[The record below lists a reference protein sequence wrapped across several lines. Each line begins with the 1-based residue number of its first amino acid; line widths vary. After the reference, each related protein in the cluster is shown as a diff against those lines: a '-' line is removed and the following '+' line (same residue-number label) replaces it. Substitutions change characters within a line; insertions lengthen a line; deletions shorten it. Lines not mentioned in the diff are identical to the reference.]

1 MARLPTAPAR
11 LTVPRP
17 ALMAPK
23 DEAGRTRY
31 RREVTPWRKWY
42 DTARWK
48 RLRWSVL
55 LRDLFM
61 CQMCK
66 RVEGDTSQLVG
77 GPMPFQTFG
86 CPPYR
91 SPLRSMACLRPSWQ
105 CLHRHWMLLASQ
117 NRTASPRCGTL

>member
-1 MARLPTAPAR
+1 MARLPRMTPR
-11 LTVPRP
+11 LAASRLVL
-17 ALMAPK
+17 AAPK

-55 LRDLFM
+55 LRDLFI

-66 RVEGDTSQLVG
+66 RTEADTSKLVADHKVPHRG
-77 GPMPFQTFG
+77 DPALFWDAEQV
-86 CPPYR
+86 
-91 SPLRSMACLRPSWQ
+91 Q
-105 CLHRHWMLLASQ
+105 CLCKSCHDSRKQAEE
-117 NRTASPRCGTL
+117 RKGFT

>member
-1 MARLPTAPAR
+1 MARLPRMTPR
-11 LTVPRP
+11 LAASRP
-17 ALMAPK
+17 VLAAPK

-55 LRDLFM
+55 LRDLFI

-66 RVEGDTSQLVG
+66 RTEADTSKLVADHKVPHRG
-77 GPMPFQTFG
+77 DPALFWS
-86 CPPYR
+86 YEN
-91 SPLRSMACLRPSWQ
+91 LQ
-105 CLHRHWMLLASQ
+105 CLCRSCHDRDKQRLE
-117 NRTASPRCGTL
+117 RTGKLG

>member
-1 MARLPTAPAR
+1 MSRLPRMAPRVTAM
-11 LTVPRP
+11 RP
-17 ALMAPK
+17 TLASPK

-55 LRDLFM
+55 TRDLFI

-66 RVEGDTSQLVG
+66 RAEPDTSQLVADHKIPHRG
-77 GPMPFQTFG
+77 DAALFWNPDNIVCLCKSCHDGAKQALE
-86 CPPYR
+86 R
-91 SPLRSMACLRPSWQ
+91 SGIL
-105 CLHRHWMLLASQ
+105 
-117 NRTASPRCGTL
+117 G

>member
-1 MARLPTAPAR
+1 MARLPRMAPWLTAQ
-11 LTVPRP
+11 RP
-17 ALMAPK
+17 ALAAPK

-55 LRDLFM
+55 LRDLFI

-66 RVEGDTSQLVG
+66 RTEADTSQLVADHKIPHRG
-77 GPMPFQTFG
+77 
-86 CPPYR
+86 
-91 SPLRSMACLRPSWQ
+91 SPDLFWSYENLQ
-105 CLHRHWMLLASQ
+105 CLCRSCHDRDKQSLE
-117 NRTASPRCGTL
+117 RTGKLG